1 MTHTLAAAPA
11 RTRPHASRARHSKM
25 PLSSSFS
32 EKVQITAAMQL
43 LHAGVDTS
51 VIALWLGHET
61 PQSTQHYLHADLA
74 LKQRALD
81 RTTPPNTRPGRY
93 RPPDALLTF
102 LEEL

>member
-1 MTHTLAAAPA
+1 MIPNPQQYHMTRLRRVPSAA
-11 RTRPHASRARHSKM
+11 HS
-25 PLSSSFS
+25 PSDLRVSY
-32 EKVQITAAMQL
+32 ALQL

-61 PQSTQHYLHADLA
+61 PQSTQHYLHADLT

>member
-1 MTHTLAAAPA
+1 MN
-11 RTRPHASRARHSKM
+11 
-25 PLSSSFS
+25 
-32 EKVQITAAMQL
+32 L
-43 LHAGVDTS
+43 LHAGVDIAA
-51 VIALWLGHET
+51 IALRLGHET

-102 LEEL
+102 LEDL